1 MTAKEK
7 AKELF
12 KKFRRLAHSDWDPQT
27 GFDEQQCKQNAIEC
41 ALIAVE
47 EIKKQIKESTAHLNR
62 SSFAFWVNVQ
72 NELNK
77 M

>member
-12 KKFRRLAHSDWDPQT
+12 KKFRSHAHSDWHPQT
-27 GFDEQQCKQNAIEC
+27 GFDDQQGEQNAIEC
-41 ALIAVE
+41 ALITVE

-62 SSFAFWVNVQ
+62 SSFAFWVDVQ